1 MAHTNVSSCVLS
13 IVGSFSSGLDVF
25 KKLSDKRKRRRGH
38 HRRRNGSKKCD
49 ERAEEE
55 ELRLSKSLRQGPED
69 IGREYARSVYA
80 VGDGFAIGDGRFPA
94 HLFRHVGYWCWVR
107 LLINGVM

>member
-25 KKLSDKRKRRRGH
+25 KKLRDKRKRKHNSRR
-38 HRRRNGSKKCD
+38 KKCD
-49 ERAEEE
+49 ALAEEE

-69 IGREYARSVYA
+69 IGREYAKSVYA
-80 VGDGFAIGDGRFPA
+80 VGDGFAIGDGMQHPRDGKA
-94 HLFRHVGYWCWVR
+94 LEICV
-107 LLINGVM
+107 LTI